1 MIQWQ
6 YIDMLSM
13 LFLLVAGVEDGQRS
27 GAGDVT
33 QAAAVSHKVHS
44 VLASQQGLVASP
56 TTRGEDIYTVYL
68 HNECVY
74 KVYLLSVSIVSTLH

>member
-6 YIDMLSM
+6 NNANVISV
-13 LFLLVAGVEDGQRS
+13 FAGGWCGGWAELC
-27 GAGDVT
+27 AGDVT

-68 HNECVY
+68 HNECIY